1 MTDYQKSITINKS
14 ANEVY
19 AALTHQIADW
29 WSNDLT
35 GTTAVVGDEYDIAF
49 GKTRKTF
56 RIMEA
61 VPHERVV
68 WQCVK
73 AYIDMAS
80 LKNKAEWVG
89 TKLTWILS
97 PANHGITLTFLHEGL
112 NESFECYE
120 VCEAG
125 WDYFIGSL
133 RAFLTT
139 GKGTPYGKQP
149 TEAI

>member
-1 MTDYQKSITINKS
+1 MTDYQKSITVNKP
-14 ANEVY
+14 ATEVY
-19 AALTHQIADW
+19 AAITQQIADW
-29 WSNDLT
+29 WSDDLT
-35 GTTAVVGDEYDIAF
+35 GTTAVAGDEYEIAF

-61 VPHERVV
+61 VPRERVV
-68 WQCVK
+68 WQCIK
-73 AYIDMAS
+73 AYIDMTS

-89 TKLTWILS
+89 TKMIWTIS
-97 PANHGITLTFLHEGL
+97 ANGQDTTLNFLHEGL

-120 VCEAG
+120 ICEAG

-133 RAFLTT
+133 YAFLTT